1 MKTSTMN
8 KLLDISIIIT
18 AVSSFVILLVQWGMM
33 PVIKTLDSTL
43 MNTAFLD
50 IIDSVVLVIFVIVVL
65 IRFGANHSKPGY
77 VKEYWIDL
85 IVILP
90 LLHLFQGM
98 HSAGL
103 AIVLREAIRLIRF
116 CSRSKVSERLISLL
130 GIKPAQLLIVTF
142 LMTILIG
149 TFLLTLPIS
158 TKSGQGL
165 NFVDALFTATSATC
179 VTGLIVHD
187 TGSFF
192 SIFGQLVILLLIQ
205 VGALGIMTFSVTLF
219 LAAGKRMS
227 NREAIAMQNVLDQ
240 DSIAGIMGLIAFIA
254 KMTIFVELLGAAFL
268 FVGFMPYISD
278 PWQRI
283 YVSIF
288 HSISAFCNAGFS
300 LFPDSIM
307 QYANDGVINLT
318 IAFLIILGGLGFIV
332 VKDIWDMYVL
342 GSRPRSL
349 GLRLHTKLVLSM
361 TVILLFVGTILIFF
375 AENNAN
381 FTGLM
386 LKDKILISFF
396 QSASARTA
404 GFNSVDIA
412 GMTNASIFSII
423 ILMFIGA
430 SAGSTGGG
438 IKTTTF
444 WVLLRSFS
452 SNIQNKDD
460 INAFKRKIPDS
471 IVGKAIAIFILSL
484 GFVILFMY
492 LLSISESLP
501 FRDLIFEVV
510 SAFGTVG
517 LSTGITA
524 QFHNVG
530 KLLITG
536 LMFLGRLGP
545 LTIVLAFSGY
555 RRKINYTYAQ
565 EKIMVG

>member
-1 MKTSTMN
+1 MKTSTVN

-18 AVSSFVILLVQWGMM
+18 AVVSFVILLVQWGMM
-33 PVIKTLDSTL
+33 PVIKTLDTTL
-43 MNTAFLD
+43 LD
-50 IIDSVVLVIFVIVVL
+50 KIDIVVLVIFVLAVL
-65 IRFGANHSKPGY
+65 SRFLVNRTKSGY
-77 VKEYWIDL
+77 IKEYWIDL
-85 IVILP
+85 IVLLP
-90 LLHLFQGM
+90 LLHLSQGM

-103 AIVLREAIRLIRF
+103 AIVLREAIRLLRF
-116 CSRSKVSERLISLL
+116 CSRTKVSERLISLL

-158 TKSGQGL
+158 TQSGHGL

-179 VTGLIVHD
+179 VTGLIVQD

-192 SIFGQLVILLLIQ
+192 SIFGQIVILLLIQ

-219 LAAGKRMS
+219 LAAGKQMS
-227 NREAIAMQNVLDQ
+227 NREAIAMQDVLDQ

-254 KMTIFVELLGAAFL
+254 KMTIFIEVLGAVFL
-268 FVGFMPYISD
+268 FVGFTPYISD
-278 PWQRI
+278 PWQRVYI
-283 YVSIF
+283 SVF

-307 QYANDGVINLT
+307 RYANDGIINLT
-318 IAFLIILGGLGFIV
+318 IAFLIIFGGLGFIV
-332 VKDIWDMYVL
+332 VKDLWDLYVKRE
-342 GSRPRSL
+342 RPKSL

-361 TVILLFVGTILIFF
+361 TAILIIVGTILIFF
-375 AENNAN
+375 AENSVN
-381 FTGLM
+381 FAGM
-386 LKDKILISFF
+386 AMKDKILISFF

-404 GFNSVDIA
+404 GFNSIDIA

-430 SAGSTGGG
+430 SSGSTGGG

-452 SNIQNKDD
+452 SNLQNKDN
-460 INAFKRKIPDS
+460 INAFKRKIPDN

-492 LLSISESLP
+492 LLSIYESLP

-517 LSTGITA
+517 LSTGITS
-524 QFHNVG
+524 QFHNAG
-530 KLLITG
+530 KLLMTC

-555 RRKINYTYAQ
+555 KRKINYTYAQ

>member
-1 MKTSTMN
+1 MKTSTVN

-18 AVSSFVILLVQWGMM
+18 AVVSFVILLVQWGMM
-33 PVIKTLDSTL
+33 PVIKTLDTTL
-43 MNTAFLD
+43 LD
-50 IIDSVVLVIFVIVVL
+50 KIDIVVLVIFVLAVL
-65 IRFGANHSKPGY
+65 SRFLVNRTKSGY
-77 VKEYWIDL
+77 IKEYWIDL
-85 IVILP
+85 IVLLP
-90 LLHLFQGM
+90 LLHLSQGM

-103 AIVLREAIRLIRF
+103 AIVLREAIRLLRF
-116 CSRSKVSERLISLL
+116 CSRTKVSERLISLL

-158 TKSGQGL
+158 TQGGHGL

-179 VTGLIVHD
+179 VTGLIVQD

-192 SIFGQLVILLLIQ
+192 SIFGQIVILLLIQ

-219 LAAGKRMS
+219 LAAGKQMS
-227 NREAIAMQNVLDQ
+227 NREAIAMQDVLDQ

-254 KMTIFVELLGAAFL
+254 KMTIFIEVLGAVFL
-268 FVGFMPYISD
+268 FVGFTPYISD
-278 PWQRI
+278 PWQRVYI
-283 YVSIF
+283 SVF

-307 QYANDGVINLT
+307 RYANDGIINLT
-318 IAFLIILGGLGFIV
+318 IAFLIIFGGLGFIV
-332 VKDIWDMYVL
+332 VKDLWDLYVKRE
-342 GSRPRSL
+342 RPKSL

-361 TVILLFVGTILIFF
+361 TAILLIVGTILIFF
-375 AENNAN
+375 AENSVN
-381 FTGLM
+381 FAGM
-386 LKDKILISFF
+386 AMKDKILISFF

-404 GFNSVDIA
+404 GFNSIDIA

-430 SAGSTGGG
+430 SSGSTGGG

-452 SNIQNKDD
+452 SNLQNKDN
-460 INAFKRKIPDS
+460 INAFKRKIPDN

-492 LLSISESLP
+492 LLSIYESLP

-517 LSTGITA
+517 LSTGITS
-524 QFHNVG
+524 QFHNAG
-530 KLLITG
+530 KLLMTC

-545 LTIVLAFSGY
+545 LTIVLAFSG
-555 RRKINYTYAQ
+555 
-565 EKIMVG
+565 